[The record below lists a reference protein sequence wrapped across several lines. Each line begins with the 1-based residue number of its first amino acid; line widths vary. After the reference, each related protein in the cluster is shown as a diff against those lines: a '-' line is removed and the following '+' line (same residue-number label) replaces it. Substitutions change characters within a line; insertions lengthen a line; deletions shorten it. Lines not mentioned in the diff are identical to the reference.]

1 MRKRKQRQKKQHKKR
16 KIGIFTAN
24 LLICLC
30 AYPVT
35 TYAYDTIYQDIL
47 INYKDYFVSNSIIK
61 DAFRYIQWGLIT
73 LLHWMA
79 DGAQTLYSSTLGLID
94 FTQYAGVTDFTD
106 TLQGVFTVIMVL
118 SLTCLGVLMI
128 VNHKKVPN
136 IMHSFLLAAFT
147 VSALSNVMITAN
159 TAVIAFCE
167 DMVSDSVADEVVN
180 SNLIDLYY
188 VDKYCGGLLSF
199 SDDTET
205 IATYH
210 YSIDDF
216 DMGTVDINETMNYNN
231 DFLSEDAKDLI
242 AKQATLLPDGT
253 VQESEVYNGWGWN
266 STGDDDWFN
275 EFYYRYHIN
284 AFPICVSLI
293 AVLIAYLCVSYKTVR
308 LIWELVIK
316 KILALLY
323 SADVTGTQKTIKILG
338 NIKDTY
344 CMLMFTAIILKV
356 FTLFNVW
363 LSANYSDDGFTYCM
377 ILLFVS
383 MAVIDGPNIIQQL
396 TGEDA
401 GLQSGFGKMVA
412 IASGARGVA
421 RGVTGHASNGIRSV
435 VAAKR
440 HHDIK
445 SALGANKKSKANL
458 NSGQAASGGSGG
470 KNKDISNA
478 MNDKDN
484 LNKPKNDPKNDPLRA
499 EKPENKPEGI
509 GKANSAKAGNDELRA
524 AMKGDSKDN
533 KQSIDNAVAG
543 SPEGNNEDIA
553 AAMKDNSEQ
562 NDLNTNLEAATKQ
575 NSSGDKNL
583 PPKSEGSSNANKNKN
598 LPPKSGG
605 GSKPSKGKNQNSKP
619 NISSKASG
627 GNGQKKNISSQ
638 ARNVSDKSSGKTAE
652 KEKMNQINSRD
663 NLK

>member
-1 MRKRKQRQKKQHKKR
+1 MLKRKQRQRKQHKKK
-16 KIGIFTAN
+16 KIGIFTVN

-30 AYPVT
+30 ACPVT

-47 INYKDYFVSNSIIK
+47 INYKDYFVNNSIIK

-79 DGAQTLYSSTLGLID
+79 DGAQNLYSSTLGLID

-106 TLQGVFTVIMVL
+106 SLQDMFTIIMVL
-118 SLTCLGVLMI
+118 SLTCLGLLMI
-128 VNHKKVPN
+128 INHKKLPN
-136 IMHSFLLAAFT
+136 IIHSLLLAAFT
-147 VSALSNVMITAN
+147 ISALSSVMITAN
-159 TAVIAFCE
+159 TAVIAFCG
-167 DMVSDSVADEVVN
+167 DMVSDSVGDEVVN
-180 SNLIDLYY
+180 ANLIDLYY
-188 VDKYCGGLLSF
+188 VDMYCGGLTSF
-199 SDDTET
+199 SDDEET
-205 IATYH
+205 LATYH
-210 YSIDDF
+210 YDIANF
-216 DMGTVDINETMNYNN
+216 DIEAININETMNYKNE
-231 DFLSEDAKDLI
+231 FLSEDAKELI
-242 AKQATLLPDGT
+242 SKQASLLPNGT

-266 STGDDDWFN
+266 STGDSDWFN
-275 EFYYRYHIN
+275 EFYYRYHMKP
-284 AFPICVSLI
+284 FPICVSLI
-293 AVLIAYLCVSYKTVR
+293 AVLIAYLCVSYKTAR
-308 LIWELVIK
+308 LIWELAIK

-356 FTLFNVW
+356 FSLFNVW
-363 LSANYSDDGFTYCM
+363 LSANYSNDGFTYCM

-445 SALGANKKSKANL
+445 SALGTSKKSKANL
-458 NSGQAASGGSGG
+458 NSGQAAVGGSGG

-484 LNKPKNDPKNDPLRA
+484 LNKPNNNPNNNPKNDPLRA
-499 EKPENKPEGI
+499 EKPGNKPESI

-524 AMKGDSKDN
+524 AMKGNNTDN
-533 KQSIDNAVAG
+533 KQSIDNAVAR

-553 AAMKDNSEQ
+553 AATKDNSEQ
-562 NDLNTNLEAATKQ
+562 SKINPNLGAATEQ
-575 NSSGDKNL
+575 SSSG
-583 PPKSEGSSNANKNKN
+583 KN

-605 GSKPSKGKNQNSKP
+605 SQPLTAKNQKDKP

-627 GNGQKKNISSQ
+627 SSGQKKNISSQ
-638 ARNVSDKSSGKTAE
+638 TKNVSDKGSSKTTE
-652 KEKMNQINSRD
+652 KEKMNQINSKD